1 MRIKRFNESADYSS
15 YHPISDEDINDI
27 ALEMTDAGFSIE
39 IERYFLNS
47 DCTRTKQPL
56 SDKCIPIYDL
66 CFEKQKEGDYSQ
78 SYRWNGSYYYENID
92 VLKMF
97 TSTLNKMKLLP
108 IEDSGYYIS
117 NDRYNIRLFL
127 KKLDLSPDQVGFDID
142 RFGDK
147 FYEMLE
153 RISRESKREPVD
165 FQTSTLFIIEHWKQY
180 GESVE
185 VVLYTDGKYHY
196 WDNKIDEWTNAE
208 SFDNKSQYD
217 IYIKKIDDYLD
228 KYKKFISYEHD
239 FEEINPEVKRFK
251 GKFLKKN
258 FSKTYNR
265 YELTYKIKLK

>member
-1 MRIKRFNESADYSS
+1 MSQLIIVHTILFLMRIS
-15 YHPISDEDINDI
+15 
-27 ALEMTDAGFSIE
+27 M
-39 IERYFLNS
+39 
-47 DCTRTKQPL
+47 
-56 SDKCIPIYDL
+56 
-66 CFEKQKEGDYSQ
+66 
-78 SYRWNGSYYYENID
+78 
-92 VLKMF
+92 
-97 TSTLNKMKLLP
+97 

-208 SFDNKSQYD
+208 SFDNKSQYNN
-217 IYIKKIDDYLD
+217 YIKQINLYLD
-228 KYKKFISYEHD
+228 KYKKFISYEQL
-239 FEEINPEVKRFK
+239 FEEIEPEVKRFK

-265 YELTYKIKLK
+265 YELYYKIKLK